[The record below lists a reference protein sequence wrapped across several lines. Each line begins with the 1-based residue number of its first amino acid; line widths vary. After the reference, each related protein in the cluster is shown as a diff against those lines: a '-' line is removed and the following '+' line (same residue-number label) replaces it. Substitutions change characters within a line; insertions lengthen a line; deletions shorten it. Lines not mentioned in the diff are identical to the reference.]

1 MKKRVA
7 YSYAILRYVHDT
19 ATSEFVN
26 VGVAVYCAD
35 ERFFDVTCRS
45 TIGRLSEMFPD
56 IHVNA
61 FRSLMRHVSKRFKA
75 IGEVIAP
82 QLALEDQRH
91 DLEGILRS
99 VLPKDDSALIWSP
112 VSAGLTFDP
121 GKTLDDLFV
130 RYVARYDHK
139 TPPHKRTDDDIW
151 KDFNRGL
158 ENRHIA
164 TYFDEKV
171 IAGKDDEVTFKSAW
185 KNGKWH
191 CIEPVSFDLSAAE
204 TIREKA
210 HRFLGQIAS
219 VADASADPFK
229 VYLVVGKPSDPKLA
243 PAAEKAVSILCK
255 LPVETEVFMEDQKD
269 ALLNSLERQIRA
281 HELP

>member
-35 ERFFDVTCRS
+35 ERFFEVSCRS

-56 IHVNA
+56 IHASA
-61 FRSLMRHVSKRFKA
+61 FRSLMRHISKRFKA
-75 IGEVIAP
+75 IGEVMGP
-82 QLALEDQRH
+82 QLALEDQGC
-91 DLEGILRS
+91 DLEEILRS

-112 VSAGLTFDP
+112 VSAGLTVDP
-121 GKTLDDLFV
+121 KKTLDDLFV
-130 RYVARYDHK
+130 RYVAKYDHK
-139 TPPHKRTDDDIW
+139 MAPHKRTDEDMW
-151 KDFNRGL
+151 KDFKRGL

-164 TYFDEKV
+164 GFFDEKV

-191 CIEPVSFDLSAAE
+191 
-204 TIREKA
+204 
-210 HRFLGQIAS
+210 
-219 VADASADPFK
+219 
-229 VYLVVGKPSDPKLA
+229 
-243 PAAEKAVSILCK
+243 
-255 LPVETEVFMEDQKD
+255 
-269 ALLNSLERQIRA
+269 
-281 HELP
+281 